1 MSPVRWVCEEYVTV
15 RPRILP
21 IPKRWVMSANGELA
35 KTLAQG
41 VQELNATMETLAK
54 YEQERSR

>member
-1 MSPVRWVCEEYVTV
+1 
-15 RPRILP
+15 
-21 IPKRWVMSANGELA
+21 MSANGELA